1 MFLRIHPPT
10 VVVSYAR
17 RRGLPVSATALVSG
31 LMFSRPDEDAAD
43 AGLRGVLNEVRDA
56 VAQGVHLYREADPRT
71 GFICGCRFG
80 ASSL

>member
-1 MFLRIHPPT
+1 
-10 VVVSYAR
+10 
-17 RRGLPVSATALVSG
+17 
-31 LMFSRPDEDAAD
+31 MFSRPGEDAAD
-43 AGLRGVLNEVRDA
+43 AGLRGLLNEVRDA